1 MKKLYT
7 AVDRSENMAEKTV
20 LRPHPSRVAVAVLA
34 ALVIAWLLLSSPTLK
49 FSDGTIEC
57 APIQPLPFGILIPKD
72 HSTGDAAGDSK
83 RPSTHADSSAEL
95 DRLEDALLLPYQCDM
110 ARERRQTMI
119 IMTATGA
126 LAAMLLLPAHTRRRR
141 SIPTDLYWP
150 DDLER
155 DDWPDAFERD
165 EWLDN
170 PEHDG

>member
-1 MKKLYT
+1 
-7 AVDRSENMAEKTV
+7 MAEKTV

-34 ALVIAWLLLSSPTLK
+34 ALVIAWLLL
-49 FSDGTIEC
+49 
-57 APIQPLPFGILIPKD
+57 
-72 HSTGDAAGDSK
+72 
-83 RPSTHADSSAEL
+83 
-95 DRLEDALLLPYQCDM
+95 PYQCDM

-119 IMTATGA
+119 IMTATCA